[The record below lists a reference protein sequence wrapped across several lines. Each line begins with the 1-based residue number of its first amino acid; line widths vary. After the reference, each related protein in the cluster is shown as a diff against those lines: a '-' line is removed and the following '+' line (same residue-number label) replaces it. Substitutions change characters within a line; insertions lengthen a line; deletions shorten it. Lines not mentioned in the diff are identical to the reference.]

1 MALIDLK
8 TNLAKRIEYDK
19 QDLSTQRVS
28 NAESNY
34 DKFQPDDG
42 QFIQKDVGERYRNTK
57 NDGGLFR
64 GGIALQGE
72 RTIEDAQRI
81 GKFLG
86 TGKGTIFTLKQLFL
100 QSKNGDKRTN
110 I

>member
-19 QDLSTQRVS
+19 EDLSTQRVN

-42 QFIQKDVGERYRNTK
+42 QLIQKDVGERYRNTK

-64 GGIALQGE
+64 GGIALQAE
-72 RTIEDAQRI
+72 RTIEDAERV
-81 GKFLG
+81 GKFL
-86 TGKGTIFTLKQLFL
+86 
-100 QSKNGDKRTN
+100 
-110 I
+110 